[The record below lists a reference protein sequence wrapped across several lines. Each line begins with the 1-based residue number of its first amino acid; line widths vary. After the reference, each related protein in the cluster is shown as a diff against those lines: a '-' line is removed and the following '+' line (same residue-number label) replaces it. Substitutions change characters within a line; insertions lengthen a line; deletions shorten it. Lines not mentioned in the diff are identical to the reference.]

1 MIIKT
6 MIDYVENNLLNE
18 INFSQ
23 LEKITYYNKYNLMRI
38 FSACT
43 DYTFGEYV
51 RLRRL
56 SEAGKT
62 LATTTKSVTETA
74 FDYGY
79 TTTESFTKAFK
90 KFNGFTPS
98 ECRKTKNFKYIPVWE
113 ITKEAIMDYESVEF
127 NNLKMLGF
135 GKRLQGKPENRGA
148 TDEKF
153 VTSTRYLQEALRSL
167 RHDDDCDWWELL
179 ENFDERGYDFY
190 CLVIP
195 ETFNFDFA
203 LSANKT
209 QSENY
214 DYKFTGIE
222 LKNAVKNF
230 KIKILNGK
238 YAKFTS
244 EYKDFP
250 MQMLDSF
257 TKSVYASINEHKL
270 KRDSARPELLK
281 IHWSKRENIS
291 DRHLELFI
299 PVNDSY
305 KLR

>member
-1 MIIKT
+1 
-6 MIDYVENNLLNE
+6 MIDYVEDNLLNE

-62 LATTTKSVTETA
+62 LATTAKSVTETA

-90 KFNGFTPS
+90 KFNGFTPT
-98 ECRKTKNFKYIPVWE
+98 ECRKNKNYKYIPVWK
-113 ITKEAIMDYESVEF
+113 ITKGAIMNYETVEF
-127 NNLKMLGF
+127 NNLKMIGF
-135 GKRLQGKPENRGA
+135 GKRLQGKPESRCA

-209 QSENY
+209 QSETY

-270 KRDSARPELLK
+270 KRDSTRPELLK

>member
-1 MIIKT
+1 
-6 MIDYVENNLLNE
+6 MIDYVEDNLLNE

-62 LATTTKSVTETA
+62 LATTAKSVTETA

-98 ECRKTKNFKYIPVWE
+98 ECRKTKNFKYIPVWK
-113 ITKEAIMDYESVEF
+113 ITKGAIMDYESVEF
-127 NNLKMLGF
+127 NNLKMIGF
-135 GKRLQGKPENRGA
+135 GKRLQGKPESRCA

-270 KRDSARPELLK
+270 KRDSTRPELLK